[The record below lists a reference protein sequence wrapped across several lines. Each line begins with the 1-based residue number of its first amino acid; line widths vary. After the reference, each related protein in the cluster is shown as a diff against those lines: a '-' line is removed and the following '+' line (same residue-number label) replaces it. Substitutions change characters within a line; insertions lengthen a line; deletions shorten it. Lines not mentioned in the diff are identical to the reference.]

1 MLYCTYEQ
9 YQTAGGALDEAAFDT
24 LCARASRLI
33 DRHTFGRAEPHARAC
48 AGCAALLADACVQI
62 IDDVLLRIFPFNQTF
77 LVVFQLHGRSPS
89 IIIRDVLYRVSAYL
103 IRINRHRSFDSC
115 YRRHEN
121 QSLSLIHISEP
132 TRH

>member
-9 YQTAGGALDEAAFDT
+9 YQTAGGTLDEAAFDT

-62 IDDVLLRIFPFNQTF
+62 VDAMSAAQSACAVPGASSVSNDGFAVTF
-77 LVVFQLHGRSPS
+77 SDGALAEKQVAEAYSILSGCLGHDPHGL
-89 IIIRDVLYRVSAYL
+89 LYRGC
-103 IRINRHRSFDSC
+103 F
-115 YRRHEN
+115 
-121 QSLSLIHISEP
+121 
-132 TRH
+132 

>member
-9 YQTAGGALDEAAFDT
+9 YQTAGSGTLDEAAFDT

-62 IDDVLLRIFPFNQTF
+62 VDAMSAAQSACAVPDRKS
-77 LVVFQLHGRSPS
+77 VV
-89 IIIRDVLYRVSAYL
+89 
-103 IRINRHRSFDSC
+103 
-115 YRRHEN
+115 
-121 QSLSLIHISEP
+121 
-132 TRH
+132 

>member
-62 IDDVLLRIFPFNQTF
+62 IDAMSAAQSACAVPGASSVSNRWLLCHLRQRGAF
-77 LVVFQLHGRSPS
+77 
-89 IIIRDVLYRVSAYL
+89 
-103 IRINRHRSFDSC
+103 
-115 YRRHEN
+115 
-121 QSLSLIHISEP
+121 
-132 TRH
+132 

>member
-62 IDDVLLRIFPFNQTF
+62 IDAMSAAQSACAVPGASSVSNDGYSVTF
-77 LVVFQLHGRSPS
+77 ASGALSERLASG
-89 IIIRDVLYRVSAYL
+89 SA
-103 IRINRHRSFDSC
+103 
-115 YRRHEN
+115 
-121 QSLSLIHISEP
+121 
-132 TRH
+132 